1 VTRPGVLPWVLF
13 ALWELWLSAAQGVA
27 LEVSGLSAWVP
38 DLGLILLLSLS
49 AELERKD
56 LPWLALWFALARAS
70 QSVASPASILAA
82 SLGLVLVVRG
92 LRTVVELRDLPSRC
106 LLVAASALALERWHA
121 LVDARRALAAPGIAP
136 EFLQAA
142 WDAQVG
148 DWPAGAWTRALST
161 VVFTLL
167 FGPALLHLPGLSPM
181 RRRSTWHVAASAR
194 SW

>member
-1 VTRPGVLPWVLF
+1 LVLL
-13 ALWELWLSAAQGVA
+13 
-27 LEVSGLSAWVP
+27 
-38 DLGLILLLSLS
+38 LGLAAGLG
-49 AELERKD
+49 RRD
-56 LPWLALWFALARAS
+56 LPLLALVFALARAS
-70 QSVASPASILAA
+70 VSVASPAAIAA
-82 SLGLVLVVRG
+82 GALGLVLIVRG
-92 LRTVVELRDLPSRC
+92 LRTVVELRDAGSRC
-106 LLVAASALALERWHA
+106 LLAACSSLALERWHA